1 MVSLYAIGKHVL
13 KYIILN
19 VPNSVNKNYLHS
31 NIFFLNSRKS
41 GKLEWEKVLKMIENL
56 QNVKPVNIKVMWDF
70 TVYTVL
76 FLLIFINWDLYIL
89 YYVFYAWLLNA

>member
-1 MVSLYAIGKHVL
+1 MVSLYTIGKHVL

-19 VPNSVNKNYLHS
+19 VPNSVSKNYLHPS
-31 NIFFLNSRKS
+31 IFFLNSRKS

-56 QNVKPVNIKVMWDF
+56 QNVKPMNIKVVWDL

-76 FLLIFINWDLYIL
+76 FLLIFI
-89 YYVFYAWLLNA
+89 